1 MKKFVLPLI
10 FILTVGLIFSFVLV
24 KAQENENKEEGK
36 SVEIKEE
43 KTFEF
48 EYKPEK
54 GERKLPVFSEEQL
67 GPFKSLDDFVRK
79 EIAEYPKAS
88 FFLLNPTGHAVQQ
101 GVVEQNQNNVL
112 TVNSQG
118 LKFDWTVATDTQVI
132 IFPRLSFSTQTAPTV
147 ADIATGTRVKVFG
160 SWDGQKLVAE
170 RIIVFAFEKR
180 VSFEVEKLIEKL
192 RELLQK
198 AGINIDLTP
207 LLQQLRK

>member
-1 MKKFVLPLI
+1 MKKFVLLLI

-24 KAQENENKEEGK
+24 KAEENENEEGK
-36 SVEIKEE
+36 SVEVNEE
-43 KTFEF
+43 ETFEF
-48 EYKPEK
+48 KYKPEK

-132 IFPRLSFSTQTAPTV
+132 IFPRLVFSTQTAPTTF
-147 ADIATGTRVKVFG
+147 DIATGTIVKVFG
-160 SWDGQKLVAE
+160 SWDGQKLVAKRIVSLEKRAPVEVEELIE
-170 RIIVFAFEKR
+170 RI
-180 VSFEVEKLIEKL
+180 
-192 RELLQK
+192 RELLRQY
-198 AGINIDLTP
+198 
-207 LLQQLRK
+207 LQRK